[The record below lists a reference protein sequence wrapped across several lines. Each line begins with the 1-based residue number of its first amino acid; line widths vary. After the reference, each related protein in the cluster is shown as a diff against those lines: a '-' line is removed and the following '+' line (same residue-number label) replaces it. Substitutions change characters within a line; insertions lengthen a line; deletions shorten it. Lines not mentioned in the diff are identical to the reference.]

1 MRRARVE
8 NDAALLADHESLD
21 HDQLLRY
28 RQIEAWNDLLEKW
41 NGREHIPTLLTTQV
55 SGVGGEHAA
64 ADAHGDAD
72 ARSRPRRAAGRLAV
86 TATSW
91 QNQKGGRGTVQVHR
105 IIEVLTVLL
114 LALATVG
121 SAWCAY
127 QVSQWNGKETDAARA
142 SAVARINGSREYA
155 LATQKVAY
163 DAASVAQYAEAV
175 VDGNERLQT
184 FLRSSIIRPAFLP
197 MLDEWQTYIDE
208 TGQAAA
214 EPRRERGVSRRACS
228 PNRPSTTKR
237 RWRRPSKVTT
247 AGRNADDYIVTTLF
261 MASALFFAGVTAS
274 FSSRMTRIVL
284 LAASAVTLGFAA
296 ARIAGYPI
304 A

>member
-1 MRRARVE
+1 
-8 NDAALLADHESLD
+8 
-21 HDQLLRY
+21 
-28 RQIEAWNDLLEKW
+28 
-41 NGREHIPTLLTTQV
+41 
-55 SGVGGEHAA
+55 
-64 ADAHGDAD
+64 
-72 ARSRPRRAAGRLAV
+72 V

-91 QNQKGGRGTVQVHR
+91 QNQDGGSTVQVYR

-114 LALATVG
+114 LAVATVG

-127 QVSQWNGKETDAARA
+127 QVSQWNGMETDASRA

-163 DAASVAQYAEAV
+163 DAASVAQYAEAI
-175 VDGNERLQT
+175 VDGNEPLQT
-184 FLRSSIIRPAFLP
+184 FLRASIIRPAFLP
-197 MLDEWQTYIDE
+197 LLDEWQAYIDE
-208 TGQAAA
+208 TGEPPPNLVENEEYLSGLFAKSTEYDEVALAATI
-214 EPRRERGVSRRACS
+214 EGDD
-228 PNRPSTTKR
+228 
-237 RWRRPSKVTT
+237 

-274 FSSRMTRIVL
+274 FSSRLTRIAL
-284 LAASAVTLGFAA
+284 LAASALTLGYAA

>member
-1 MRRARVE
+1 
-8 NDAALLADHESLD
+8 
-21 HDQLLRY
+21 
-28 RQIEAWNDLLEKW
+28 
-41 NGREHIPTLLTTQV
+41 
-55 SGVGGEHAA
+55 
-64 ADAHGDAD
+64 
-72 ARSRPRRAAGRLAV
+72 V

-91 QNQKGGRGTVQVHR
+91 QHQKGGSGTVQVHR

-175 VDGNERLQT
+175 VDGNERLQQ
-184 FLRSSIIRPAFLP
+184 FLRTSIIRPGFLP
-197 MLDEWQTYIDE
+197 LLDEWQTYIDE
-208 TGQAAA
+208 TGQAPPNLVENEDYLAGLFAESTEYDEAA
-214 EPRRERGVSRRACS
+214 LASSIEGDE
-228 PNRPSTTKR
+228 
-237 RWRRPSKVTT
+237 

-261 MASALFFAGVTAS
+261 MASALFFAGITAS
-274 FSSRMTRIVL
+274 FASRMTRMIL

>member
-1 MRRARVE
+1 M
-8 NDAALLADHESLD
+8 
-21 HDQLLRY
+21 
-28 RQIEAWNDLLEKW
+28 
-41 NGREHIPTLLTTQV
+41 
-55 SGVGGEHAA
+55 
-64 ADAHGDAD
+64 
-72 ARSRPRRAAGRLAV
+72 

-91 QNQKGGRGTVQVHR
+91 QNQKASDGTVQVHR
-105 IIEVLTVLL
+105 VIEVLTVLL
-114 LALATVG
+114 LAIATIG

-155 LATQKVAY
+155 LATQKVTY

-175 VDGNERLQT
+175 VAGNEPLQA
-184 FLRSSIIRPAFLP
+184 FLRASIIRPAFLP
-197 MLDEWQTYIDE
+197 QLDEWQAYIDD
-208 TGQAAA
+208 TGTPPPNLVEDPEYLGALFAEANEYDEAALA
-214 EPRRERGVSRRACS
+214 ASLEADD
-228 PNRPSTTKR
+228 
-237 RWRRPSKVTT
+237 

-274 FSSRMTRIVL
+274 FSSRMTRIML
-284 LAASAVTLGFAA
+284 LAASALTLGYAA

>member
-1 MRRARVE
+1 MT
-8 NDAALLADHESLD
+8 AA
-21 HDQLLRY
+21 
-28 RQIEAWNDLLEKW
+28 
-41 NGREHIPTLLTTQV
+41 
-55 SGVGGEHAA
+55 
-64 ADAHGDAD
+64 
-72 ARSRPRRAAGRLAV
+72 
-86 TATSW
+86 SW
-91 QNQKGGRGTVQVHR
+91 QHQKGGSGTVQVHR

-175 VDGNERLQT
+175 VDGNERLQQ
-184 FLRSSIIRPAFLP
+184 FLRTSIIRPGFLP
-197 MLDEWQTYIDE
+197 LLDEWQTYIDE
-208 TGQAAA
+208 TGEAPPNLVENEEYLAGLFAESTEFDEAALA
-214 EPRRERGVSRRACS
+214 SSIEGDE
-228 PNRPSTTKR
+228 
-237 RWRRPSKVTT
+237 

-261 MASALFFAGVTAS
+261 MASALFFAGITAS
-274 FSSRMTRIVL
+274 FASRMTRMVL

>member
-1 MRRARVE
+1 M
-8 NDAALLADHESLD
+8 S
-21 HDQLLRY
+21 
-28 RQIEAWNDLLEKW
+28 
-41 NGREHIPTLLTTQV
+41 
-55 SGVGGEHAA
+55 S
-64 ADAHGDAD
+64 
-72 ARSRPRRAAGRLAV
+72 S
-86 TATSW
+86 SW
-91 QNQKGGRGTVQVHR
+91 QHQSGGGSTVEVHR

-114 LALATVG
+114 LAIATVG

-127 QVSQWNGKETDAARA
+127 QVSQWNGLETDAARE

-175 VDGNERLQT
+175 VDENERLQT
-184 FLRSSIIRPAFLP
+184 FLRSSIIRPGFLP
-197 MLDEWQTYIDE
+197 LLEEWQTYIDE
-208 TGQAAA
+208 TGQAPPNLLENEEYLAGLFAKSTEYDEAA
-214 EPRRERGVSRRACS
+214 LAATIEGDD
-228 PNRPSTTKR
+228 
-237 RWRRPSKVTT
+237 

-284 LAASAVTLGFAA
+284 LAASAFTLGFAA
-296 ARIAGYPI
+296 VRIAGFPV